1 MKYDESF
8 SPKDLEFPKKETV
21 FDKTGSPVISAKEKV
36 FAKVIQATDPHSG
49 STQSKYYIRTHDSMP
64 YDPNGMHSHRD
75 RWLNTSLKNV
85 KKETFD
91 FYMLFLK
98 TRNSLYMTRTQRS
111 FIND

>member
-8 SPKDLEFPKKETV
+8 NPKDLELAKKEIL
-21 FDKTGSPVISAKEKV
+21 FDRTGSPEINEKEKT
-36 FAKVIQATDPHSG
+36 FAKVIETTDDKAGGVHK
-49 STQSKYYIRTHDSMP
+49 KYYIRTHESLP
-64 YDPNGMHSHRD
+64 YDPHGMHSHRD
-75 RWLNTSLKNV
+75 RWLNTAMKSV